1 MPILAHAPPR
11 VPTPSAPAR
20 AEPIASGNETPIV
33 DWLSGEWFKQAA
45 RARGISE
52 SILASGERHLVL
64 QRSKEREAHL
74 GPVLVKLGVVAAE
87 LWAEMLAT
95 RLGWPRAARSELSET
110 EPVAAG
116 RLPFLWCRE
125 RGVLILSWSGTEA
138 RIAFAEPTPQL
149 VDEVRQRLGLT
160 PLTLPKLVCL
170 IATRSE
176 IEARVKALD
185 RSPIQVAE
193 YSGRRLVEEI
203 LSEAASEEASDVHF
217 LPRENAVEV
226 KVRIDGRLW
235 TRHLFESARK
245 DELLANA
252 KIFGQLDIGR
262 RTEPL
267 DGGAR
272 LTVAGRAYKLR
283 FSSMPSQHGEK
294 VVVRLLDQEATALPF
309 SELGLAEPDA
319 AQMQE
324 AMALPQ
330 GLVFLVGP
338 TGCGKS
344 TTLAALLSQLDGSAY
359 SIRTLENPIEYRL
372 PNAVQSEVS
381 GDMPFARGLRAL
393 LRQDPDYLL
402 IGETRDLETAEI
414 AIEAGLTGH
423 TCFSTLHAS
432 DALGG
437 ITRLLDL
444 GVSVGPLVASCH
456 VFIAQRL
463 VRRLCPHCSRPS
475 EISEQ
480 WLRRFCRRAPARMAP
495 REPVGCS
502 RCRDGY
508 RGRVGIYEIRWMREF
523 EDIVQVKGVASAREC
538 RLHAEQLGLP
548 TLFDDGM
555 LKVLAGLTS
564 LEELLAQVSPPQ
576 PRSTPSHTS

>member
-1 MPILAHAPPR
+1 MPTLAPQPLRALTVPPQIR
-11 VPTPSAPAR
+11 GEKEMATR
-20 AEPIASGNETPIV
+20 EFQMK
-33 DWLSGEWFKQAA
+33 DWLGGEWFKQAA
-45 RARGISE
+45 RARGIPE
-52 SILASGERHLVL
+52 GVLASGERHLAL
-64 QRSKEREAHL
+64 QRLREREAHL
-74 GPVLVKLGVVAAE
+74 GPVLVKLGVVAADA
-87 LWAEMLAT
+87 WAEMLAVYLGWARVSRAELCQADAAAGT
-95 RLGWPRAARSELSET
+95 RLPLA
-110 EPVAAG
+110 
-116 RLPFLWCRE
+116 WCRE
-125 RGVLILSWSGTEA
+125 RGVLILTWSENET
-138 RIAFAEPTPQL
+138 RIMFADPFPQ
-149 VDEVRQRLGLT
+149 VVQETRQRLELT
-160 PLTLPKLVCL
+160 GPRAPALTCL
-170 IATRSE
+170 IATRAE
-176 IEARVKALD
+176 IDARLRNLERAP
-185 RSPIQVAE
+185 SPVTE
-193 YSGRRLVEEI
+193 FSGRRLVEEI
-203 LSEAASEEASDVHF
+203 LTEAAADDASDVHF
-217 LPRENAVEV
+217 LPREHAVEV

-235 TRHLFESARK
+235 TRHLFENARK

-252 KIFGQLDIGR
+252 KICGQLDIGR

-267 DGGAR
+267 DGGSR
-272 LTVAGRAYKLR
+272 LTVGGRAFKLR

-294 VVVRLLDQEATALPF
+294 VVVRLLDQDATALPF
-309 SELGLAEPDA
+309 SELGFTEADA

-372 PNAVQSEVS
+372 HNAVQSEVND
-381 GDMPFARGLRAL
+381 DMPFARGLRAL

-444 GVSVGPLVASCH
+444 GVAVGPLVASCH

-475 EISEQ
+475 EISDD
-480 WLRRFCRRAPARMAP
+480 WLRRFCRRAPARMTP
-495 REPVGCS
+495 REAVGCS

-508 RGRVGIYEIRWMREF
+508 RGRVGIYEIRWMRDF
-523 EDIVQVKGVASAREC
+523 EEIVQEKGLASARGC
-538 RLHAEQLGLP
+538 RQHADALGLP

-555 LKVLAGLTS
+555 LKVLEGLTS

-576 PRSTPSHTS
+576 PRKSLSHTS